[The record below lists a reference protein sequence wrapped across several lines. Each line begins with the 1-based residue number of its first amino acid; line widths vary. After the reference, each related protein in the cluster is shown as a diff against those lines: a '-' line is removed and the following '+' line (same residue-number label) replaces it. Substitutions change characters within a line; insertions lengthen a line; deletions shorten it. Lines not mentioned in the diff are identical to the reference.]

1 MGYYN
6 STRGRLKLVVNRTT
20 KKDNNKKAN
29 DKLHLRPELDFYIKS
44 FITNQARFG

>member
-6 STRGRLKLVVNRTT
+6 STRRRMKLVVNRTT

-29 DKLHLRPELDFYIKS
+29 DKLYLRPELDLYIKS
-44 FITNQARFG
+44 FITNQARFR